1 MKNFV
6 LDYVQQN
13 LTDSN
18 CNVRVIDD
26 SAKLITGKKLYYQ
39 QNELKSPRKICI
51 PFMPKFHLTQ
61 EEY

>member
-18 CNVRVIDD
+18 CHVLVIDD
-26 SAKLITGKKLYYQ
+26 SAQLITGKKLYYR
-39 QNELKSPRKICI
+39 QNKLKSP
-51 PFMPKFHLTQ
+51 PDSHLTR